1 MFTLFYVQARRG
13 KFTDFREMRESMN
26 ILVES
31 AGTKGAQGYVN
42 TGRETAPHQALQE
55 TGRAGAGGF
64 VMDISGAVPDNS
76 AYAGH
81 GRSMEELIRQVEQ
94 EDVTARRNY
103 MAVMAGSMSDEDFAR
118 LQKEGFHPG
127 STDIETV
134 VTIVDRIK
142 VALARGGTQ
151 VAGYTDTV
159 SDGALEEIAGS
170 EAFARELKKQFEE
183 KGVPLT
189 QENIASVTKAWKLL
203 TQTGEP
209 TEGSVKYMVEN
220 NLAPDAE
227 NLYTAK
233 YSSAADADRQG
244 KGYYAAG
251 GVDGYYA
258 RKPEEI
264 DFDKL
269 RPQMEKVIATAGYP
283 VTQETLEDARWLVE
297 KGIPLN
303 EETFSRLQQIR
314 NHAYPVTEED
324 FLSSAACAVADGI
337 DPARADL
344 GRKETYVES
353 ALSVLEQTSAI
364 TSQAVDIIVA
374 RELPLTLRSLFAA
387 QSELSAGP
395 GRDYRSDSAGREPE
409 GEESLRGR
417 RLLEEVRLS
426 MTVEANLRL
435 LRRGFQI
442 ETAPLEKLVKKLRE
456 AEDGLFRAMTGEVDT
471 DRAREKASLYEE
483 TLDVLKGIRSAPASL
498 VARISVTYTL
508 REVHEC
514 GRQESLAMEKAGKSY
529 ETMMTRPR
537 RDMGDSMQKAFRNV
551 DDVLEEMNL
560 ETSRENRRAVRILGY
575 NSLEITEENINRIRE
590 KDELL
595 RDVIK
600 EMDPGRVLNMIREG
614 VNPLIMPLEELGN
627 YFSGQQRDPAGEM
640 ESYSRFLYKLEKKK
654 GITEEEKSA
663 CIGVYRLVRQLEKT
677 EDAAVGALWHSGA
690 DFTLGNLLRAMRST
704 KRTGMDYSIDDGFG
718 GVERKESANESI
730 TSQIARGI
738 PLEVLPQEQEVSQFL
753 EEAGEEL
760 AGEEFD
766 RMMYEQVR
774 SAARSEAE
782 VLQTL
787 SDYEKPVTA
796 DHLLAAAGFL
806 KDPGEI
812 WKKAGRLKEKDTDSG
827 KSVPAEG
834 EATPEQS
841 GEEVIKALDGRES
854 AQKAYEGLTKSW
866 QGLLERMAFGSSAGA
881 LDVKAM
887 SALYKQF
894 SFMGSMA
901 REENYEIPANI
912 GGFLTSINLKVIHSA
927 GEESR
932 VAVAFESRSFG
943 KTAAQFRLT
952 ARGLEG
958 LCICSSEEGTG
969 ILRESQTLLQEMFK
983 GEGLET
989 GSIYFARGEKLDL
1002 TEFALK
1008 ASGARKKSAEEG
1020 DKPKTGEDS
1029 GALYRAAR
1037 AFIGYVQET
1046 GREKGMT
1053 ENENQL

>member
-1 MFTLFYVQARRG
+1 
-13 KFTDFREMRESMN
+13 MN

-31 AGTKGAQGYVN
+31 AGTKGAHGYIN
-42 TGRETAPHQALQE
+42 TGRETAPHAAPQE
-55 TGRAGAGGF
+55 TARSGAGGF
-64 VMDISGAVPDNS
+64 VMDISGTSADEG

-81 GRSMEELIRQVEQ
+81 GRSVEELVRQVEQ

-183 KGVPLT
+183 KNVPLT
-189 QENIASVTKAWKLL
+189 QENIASVMEAWKLL
-203 TQTGEP
+203 SQAGEL
-209 TEGSVKYMVEN
+209 TDGSVKYMVEN
-220 NLAPDAE
+220 NLTPDAE

-244 KGYYAAG
+244 RGYYAAG
-251 GVDGYYA
+251 GVAGYYA

-264 DFDKL
+264 DFDGL
-269 RPQMEKVIATAGYP
+269 RPQMEKVIRQAGCP
-283 VTQETLEDARWLVE
+283 VSQETLQDARWLVE
-297 KGIPLN
+297 KGVPLN
-303 EETFSRLQQIR
+303 EDTFSLLQQIR
-314 NHAYPVTEED
+314 DHSFPVSAED
-324 FLSSAACAVADGI
+324 FLSSAACGLADGI

-344 GRKETYVES
+344 GRKETYVER
-353 ALSVLEQTSAI
+353 ALSIMEQTASVTAR
-364 TSQAVDIIVA
+364 AVDIIVA
-374 RELPLTLRSLFAA
+374 RDLPFTLRNLFAA
-387 QSELSAGP
+387 QGELSAG
-395 GRDYRSDSAGREPE
+395 GRTDYRSHTSGREQS

-435 LRRGFQI
+435 LRRGIQI
-442 ETAPLEKLVKKLRE
+442 ETSSLEKLVNKLRE
-456 AEDGLFRAMTGEVDT
+456 AENSLARAMTGEVDT
-471 DRAREKASLYEE
+471 DKAREKASLYEE
-483 TLDVLKGIRSAPASL
+483 TLDVLKGIRSAPVSM

-508 REVHEC
+508 REVHHC

-529 ETMMTRPR
+529 ETMMTQPR
-537 RDMGDSMQKAFRNV
+537 GDLGDSIQKAFRNV
-551 DDVLEEMNL
+551 DDILEEMNL
-560 ETSRENRRAVRILGY
+560 ENSQKNRRAVRILGY
-575 NSLEITEENINRIRE
+575 NSLEITQENISQIRE
-590 KDELL
+590 KDDLL
-595 RDVIK
+595 KDVIK
-600 EMDPGRVLNMIREG
+600 EMSPGRVLNMIREG
-614 VNPLIMPLEELGN
+614 INPLIMPLEELGN
-627 YFSGQQRDPAGEM
+627 YFSGQQEDPAGEM
-640 ESYSRFLYKLEKKK
+640 ESYSRFLYKLEKRK
-654 GITEEEKSA
+654 GISQEEKSA
-663 CIGVYRLVRQLEKT
+663 YIGVYRLVRQLEKAD
-677 EDAAVGALWHSGA
+677 DAAVGALWHSGA
-690 DFTLGNLLRAMRST
+690 ELTLGNLLRELRSA
-704 KRTGMDYSIDDGFG
+704 RRGSMDYSVDEHFG
-718 GVERKESANESI
+718 GAQRKGSAGESI

-738 PLEVLPQEQEVSQFL
+738 PLDVLPGDQEPGRLL
-753 EEAGEEL
+753 EEAGDEQ

-766 RMMYEQVR
+766 RMLYEQAR
-774 SAARSEAE
+774 SAARSEAD
-782 VLQTL
+782 VLRTL

-796 DHLLAAAGFL
+796 DHLLAAAEFL
-806 KDPGEI
+806 KDPSGI
-812 WKKAGRLKEKDTDSG
+812 WRRAQRLKEKEKSDSRE
-827 KSVPAEG
+827 SVRTQEEESAAG
-834 EATPEQS
+834 QS
-841 GEEVIKALDGRES
+841 GEEVIKALDGREN

-912 GGFLTSINLKVIHSA
+912 GGFLTSINLKVIHSS
-927 GEESR
+927 GQESR
-932 VAVAFESRSFG
+932 VAVAFESPSFG
-943 KTAAQFRLT
+943 KTAAEFQLT

-969 ILRESQTLLQEMFK
+969 ILKENQPLLEKMLQGEELES
-983 GEGLET
+983 
-989 GSIYFARGEKLDL
+989 GSLYFATGEKLDL
-1002 TEFALK
+1002 AQFALK
-1008 ASGARKKSAEEG
+1008 ESSAGERAAGAGEESA
-1020 DKPKTGEDS
+1020 
-1029 GALYRAAR
+1029 ALYRAAR
-1037 AFIGYVQET
+1037 AFIGYIQET

-1053 ENENQL
+1053 GYENQL